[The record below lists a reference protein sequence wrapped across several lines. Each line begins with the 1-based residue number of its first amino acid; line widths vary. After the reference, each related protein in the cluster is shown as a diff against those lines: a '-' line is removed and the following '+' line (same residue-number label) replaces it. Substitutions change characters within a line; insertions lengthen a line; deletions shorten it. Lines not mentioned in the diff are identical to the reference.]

1 MVPSENHF
9 SKENDTQ
16 TCSIE
21 SMHHFFMDSNT
32 QTINYT
38 LKGLSHLCTFKNLP
52 QNHLNTAFQVC
63 SNKYCT
69 ELLPGIKVI
78 NCFVCKCLYIYTTV
92 LEYILSPPLL
102 ILR

>member
-52 QNHLNTAFQVC
+52 QNHL
-63 SNKYCT
+63 
-69 ELLPGIKVI
+69 LPFWCAAI
-78 NCFVCKCLYIYTTV
+78 NIALNYYQ
-92 LEYILSPPLL
+92 E
-102 ILR
+102 